1 MVNHVCE
8 FIKTLPTTTS
18 HHSRAKYPNRRFVPP
33 GMSQRF
39 IYVSYLDWVPTAYPQ
54 DVDKVTFSKFRDIYT
69 TGFNITQRFDFLIY
83 LIMQIFKIN
92 GDTDSDIILVINIIM
107 LLEV

>member
-1 MVNHVCE
+1 
-8 FIKTLPTTTS
+8 
-18 HHSRAKYPNRRFVPP
+18 
-33 GMSQRF
+33 MSQRF

-54 DVDKVTFSKFRDIYT
+54 DVDKITFSKFRDIYT
-69 TGFNITQRFDFLIY
+69 TGFNITPRFEFLIY

-92 GDTDSDIILVINIIM
+92 GDTDSDVILFINIIL